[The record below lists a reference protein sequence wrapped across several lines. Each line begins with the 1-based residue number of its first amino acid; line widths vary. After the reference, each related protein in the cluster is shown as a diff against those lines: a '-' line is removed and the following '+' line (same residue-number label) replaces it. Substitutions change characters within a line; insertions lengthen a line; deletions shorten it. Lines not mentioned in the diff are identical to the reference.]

1 MCVDVSEID
10 GWTTAWS
17 PNNSIGG
24 RCCRPFSAASAAAAN
39 EKLRGPHHRH
49 GQIWRFTKRI
59 PVIADGPFPPTHIS
73 ANNSLWCL
81 HFSLV
86 RPFCCVCLAGT
97 RQICRL
103 VFILEKKISCYASR
117 SFDGRVSLWPLFS
130 MASIYPSTIRFT
142 MLAGS
147 RATTKTAKI
156 QMKLDRNVFKMLS
169 VNWWVF
175 RERIIDVISPRWKE
189 AGAFPGILPLADWE
203 SNEYYILLKKKSCKR
218 YDICAVPSTP

>member
-1 MCVDVSEID
+1 MTIYE
-10 GWTTAWS
+10 A
-17 PNNSIGG
+17 NSGHC
-24 RCCRPFSAASAAAAN
+24 RRPFSPDTYFSQQFTLVSTFLSRAAFL
-39 EKLRGPHHRH
+39 LRLSGRNKTNMSPSFYP
-49 GQIWRFTKRI
+49 W
-59 PVIADGPFPPTHIS
+59 
-73 ANNSLWCL
+73 
-81 HFSLV
+81 
-86 RPFCCVCLAGT
+86 
-97 RQICRL
+97 
-103 VFILEKKISCYASR
+103 KKFSCYASR

-147 RATTKTAKI
+147 RATKKTAKI
-156 QMKLDRNVFKMLS
+156 QMKLDGNVFKMLS

-218 YDICAVPSTP
+218 NDIRAVPSTP

>member
-10 GWTTAWS
+10 GRTTAWS

-103 VFILEKKISCYASR
+103 VFILEKNFHVTQVVPLMA
-117 SFDGRVSLWPLFS
+117 VSLFGLCSPWRPSIHQRFDLQCWPVPVQRKKRPRYKWNWIEMFS
-130 MASIYPSTIRFT
+130 
-142 MLAGS
+142 
-147 RATTKTAKI
+147 KC
-156 QMKLDRNVFKMLS
+156 
-169 VNWWVF
+169 F
-175 RERIIDVISPRWKE
+175 R
-189 AGAFPGILPLADWE
+189 
-203 SNEYYILLKKKSCKR
+203 
-218 YDICAVPSTP
+218 